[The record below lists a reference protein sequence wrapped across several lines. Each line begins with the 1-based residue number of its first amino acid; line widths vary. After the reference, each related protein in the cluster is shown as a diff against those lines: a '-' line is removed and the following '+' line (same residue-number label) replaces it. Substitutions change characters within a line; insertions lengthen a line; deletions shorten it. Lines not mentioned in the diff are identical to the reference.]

1 MAKTGTVL
9 PMADPAIVRTR
20 LQALVEA
27 LEAHLAAT
35 ERRTGEADPVVF
47 AAYAHLADAFVAY
60 EEALYDA
67 FDEVV
72 PMSVVEYEDEEDD
85 EDDEEDEDEE
95 DDEDDEDD
103 EDEDDD
109 LEDLNL

>member
-1 MAKTGTVL
+1 
-9 PMADPAIVRTR
+9 MADPAIVRTR
-20 LQALVEA
+20 LEALVEA
-27 LEAHLAAT
+27 LQAHLAAT
-35 ERRTGEADPVVF
+35 ELRTGEADPVVF

-85 EDDEEDEDEE
+85 
-95 DDEDDEDD
+95 DEDDEDD
-103 EDEDDD
+103 LGDD
-109 LEDLNL
+109 LEDEDLEDLEDLEL

>member
-1 MAKTGTVL
+1 
-9 PMADPAIVRTR
+9 MADPAIVRTR
-20 LQALVEA
+20 LEALVDA
-27 LEAHLAAT
+27 LEAHLDAT
-35 ERRTGEADPVVF
+35 EQRTGEADPVVF

-72 PMSVVEYEDEEDD
+72 PMSVVEYDD
-85 EDDEEDEDEE
+85 DE
-95 DDEDDEDD
+95 DDEDDEDEED
-103 EDEDDD
+103 EGDDLEDEDDD

>member
-1 MAKTGTVL
+1 MAEPV
-9 PMADPAIVRTR
+9 IVRTR

-35 ERRTGEADPVVF
+35 EHRTGEADPVVF

-72 PMSVVEYEDEEDD
+72 PMSVVEYED
-85 EDDEEDEDEE
+85 
-95 DDEDDEDD
+95 DEDDEDD
-103 EDEDDD
+103 EDEGDDLEDEDDDD

>member
-1 MAKTGTVL
+1 
-9 PMADPAIVRTR
+9 MADPAIVRTR
-20 LQALVEA
+20 LEALVDA
-27 LEAHLAAT
+27 LEAHLDAT
-35 ERRTGEADPVVF
+35 EHRTGEADPVVF

-72 PMSVVEYEDEEDD
+72 PMSVVEYDD
-85 EDDEEDEDEE
+85 DE
-95 DDEDDEDD
+95 DDEDDEDEED
-103 EDEDDD
+103 EGDDLEDEDDD

>member
-1 MAKTGTVL
+1 VAKTGTVL

-35 ERRTGEADPVVF
+35 ELRTGEADPVVF

-67 FDEVV
+67 FEEVV
-72 PMSVVEYEDEEDD
+72 PMSVVEYEDDED
-85 EDDEEDEDEE
+85 EDDDD
-95 DDEDDEDD
+95 DDEDEDD

>member
-1 MAKTGTVL
+1 MSRTGTVL
-9 PMADPAIVRTR
+9 PMADPAIVRAR
-20 LQALVEA
+20 LEALVEA

-72 PMSVVEYEDEEDD
+72 PMSVVEYD
-85 EDDEEDEDEE
+85 

-103 EDEDDD
+103 DEEDEDDD